1 MIQTSGSKDCFIRPS
16 KIIIT
21 PAKKLSKS
29 WFISSRRIRRSV
41 ASRPEAKSRVQSIQR
56 AVERNDQQHGKHGV
70 LRDLRNHSQSTVP
83 QLCDVLDG
91 RHWKLH
97 LRDELATLRQNSK
110 TKQESLWCFVDSKR
124 RHESPYHGARHGNTQ
139 EQRNHHA
146 AHVSNKKTKKIG
158 YKSILDRFLNSPRY
172 RHRMEPRT
180 LRTLRCDC
188 GRRSLLFATAAE
200 RFRRENT
207 WVLVLNSSGPNG
219 RWTNVKI
226 TTKPSTSKMKS
237 LEKRTQDSI
246 PVSKFDND
254 QVNHL
259 PGTMKEMKESTPER
273 DGDGTFQQPQQAH
286 LRRVGNHLK
295 NGGKRGVGMNSVFL
309 LVTMSKCWA
318 YKQWRFT
325 CKRRGV

>member
-1 MIQTSGSKDCFIRPS
+1 MYSQTYQSPTVPQRIVLNPNLHYGRRDTTSFDPASTVKPVAVSRTTKVVAVIQTSGSKDCPIRPS
-16 KIIIT
+16 KIMIT
-21 PAKKLSKS
+21 PAKKQSKS

-56 AVERNDQQHGKHGV
+56 AVEENDQQHGKHGV

-146 AHVSNKKTKKIG
+146 AHVSNKKAKKNG

-188 GRRSLLFATAAE
+188 GRRSLLFRHSSRALQTFKYFGACAQQ
-200 RFRRENT
+200 FRSKRPDEPT
-207 WVLVLNSSGPNG
+207 WRLPRSHQHQRWRVWKSEHKTPSQWASSTTTRSTICLA
-219 RWTNVKI
+219 RWRKW
-226 TTKPSTSKMKS
+226 KS
-237 LEKRTQDSI
+237 R
-246 PVSKFDND
+246 P
-254 QVNHL
+254 
-259 PGTMKEMKESTPER
+259 
-273 DGDGTFQQPQQAH
+273 
-286 LRRVGNHLK
+286 
-295 NGGKRGVGMNSVFL
+295 
-309 LVTMSKCWA
+309 
-318 YKQWRFT
+318 
-325 CKRRGV
+325 